1 MRTSRTGRY
10 LSDLAQ
16 NQSIR
21 TASKLDNDKVEEN
34 AGSGPTA
41 IVSRL
46 MVKDQ
51 DGSHCFQRYITINEH
66 KTLLA
71 CKIRS

>member
-16 NQSIR
+16 NESIR

-46 MVKDQ
+46 
-51 DGSHCFQRYITINEH
+51 DGERSGWQPLFS
-66 KTLLA
+66 
-71 CKIRS
+71 KIYND